1 MLPTDTD
8 LSRRP
13 KLVLVAG
20 DVIAETMAGPALRF
34 VRIADQLSRVADVT
48 IALGHEGSNPAALDG
63 HPFRTR
69 EYRNRDELVA
79 MLVGADIVYAQ
90 MLDEETVRRAV
101 AAGTRFIFDLY
112 NAVPAEAIGSETIGG
127 FDTQPEKDNVYS
139 QVLSFFRL
147 SVRAGSY
154 FVTSNERQRDF
165 WIGFMLAAKGLMPST
180 LNGRA
185 ATDIVG
191 LLPFG
196 LDDEPPTQASHG
208 IRGKLGIT
216 DDDFVVLWAGGIW
229 DWFDAETPIRAVAQ
243 LREQDPRVHLV
254 FYGTTHPNALIG
266 RPASV
271 DRAEAVARDLGV
283 LDEGVHFIEGWVPA
297 SERAD
302 YLLDA
307 DIALCAHKDSLET
320 RYAFR
325 TRILDHFW
333 SSLPSVVTEGDW
345 FAEYIA
351 EHELGEVVGYGDVPG
366 TAAAIE
372 RLMDPAIREQTALRV
387 TAVQDAWKWSSTSRE
402 LVEIVAHWE
411 SRLPT
416 RDLRPIEAAITA
428 SHRRIGPLLRL
439 RYRLSHTW
447 VGNAYRALRDR

>member
-1 MLPTDTD
+1 MLPIDAVP
-8 LSRRP
+8 SRRP
-13 KLVLVAG
+13 RLVLIAG
-20 DVIAETMAGPALRF
+20 DVIARTMAGPGLRF
-34 VRIADQLSRVADVT
+34 VKIAEQLSKVADVT
-48 IALGHEGSNPAALDG
+48 VALGHEGSDAAALAG
-63 HPFRTR
+63 KPFTAR
-69 EYRNRDELVA
+69 EYGSQEELVS
-79 MLVGADIVYAQ
+79 LVVNADVVYGQ
-90 MLDEETVRRAV
+90 MVDETVVRRAV
-101 AAGTRFIFDLY
+101 ASGTRFVFDLY
-112 NAVPAEAIGSETIGG
+112 NAVPAEAIGSEKIGG
-127 FDTQPEKDNVYS
+127 FDTQPEMDNVYE

-147 SVRAGSY
+147 CMRAGSY

-165 WIGFMLAAKGLMPST
+165 WIGFMLAAKGVMPSS
-180 LNGRA
+180 LDGRA

-196 LDDEPPTQASHG
+196 LEDQEPTQVSHG
-208 IRGKLGIT
+208 IRGKLGIG

-229 DWFDAETPIRAVAQ
+229 DWFDAETPIRAVAA
-243 LREQDPRVHLV
+243 LRERRPDVHLV
-254 FYGTTHPNALIG
+254 FYGTTHPNTLIG

-271 DRAEAVARDLGV
+271 ERAADLARDLGV
-283 LDEGVHFIEGWVPA
+283 LDAGVHFIEGWVPA

-345 FAEYIA
+345 FADYIA
-351 EHELGEVVGYGDVPG
+351 EHRLGEVVGYGDVEA

-372 RLMDPAIREQTALRV
+372 RLMDTATREQTIDRV
-387 TAVQDAWKWSSTSRE
+387 REIRDAWRWSATTSE
-402 LVEIVAHWE
+402 LLDIVANWE
-411 SRLPT
+411 ARLPI
-416 RDLRPIEAAITA
+416 RDLRPIEEAITA
-428 SHRRIGPLLRL
+428 SHPRIGAFLRL

-447 VGNAYRALRDR
+447 VGKAYRRARGR

>member
-1 MLPTDTD
+1 MLPTDAVP
-8 LSRRP
+8 SRRP
-13 KLVLVAG
+13 RLVLVAG
-20 DVIAETMAGPALRF
+20 DVIANTMAGPGLRF
-34 VRIADQLSRVADVT
+34 VKIAEQLSAVADVT
-48 IALGHEGSNPAALDG
+48 IALGHEGSNAAALADM
-63 HPFRTR
+63 PFDAR
-69 EYRNRDELVA
+69 EYASHEELVA
-79 MLVGADIVYAQ
+79 LMVGADIVYGQ
-90 MLDEETVRRAV
+90 MVDENAVRQAV
-101 AAGTRFIFDLY
+101 QSGTRFIFDLY
-112 NAVPAEAIGSETIGG
+112 NAVPAEAIGSEKIGG
-127 FDTQPEKDNVYS
+127 FDTQPEMDNVYS

-147 SVRAGSY
+147 CMRAGSY

-165 WIGFMLAAKGLMPST
+165 WIGFMLAAKGVMPSS
-180 LNGRA
+180 LDGRA

-196 LDDEPPTQASHG
+196 LEDEDPVQASHG
-208 IRGKLGIT
+208 IRGKRGIG

-229 DWFDAETPIRAVAQ
+229 DWFDAETPIRAVAA
-243 LREQDPRVHLV
+243 LRERRPNVHLV

-271 DRAEAVARDLGV
+271 GRAAALARDLGV
-283 LDEGVHFIEGWVPA
+283 LDVGVHFIEGWVPA

-302 YLLDA
+302 YLRDA
-307 DIALCAHKDSLET
+307 DIAVCAHKDSLET

-351 EHELGEVVGYGDVPG
+351 ENELGEVVRYGDVEQ
-366 TAAAIE
+366 TATAIE
-372 RLMDPAIREQTALRV
+372 RLMSSDVRDQTIGHVQAIR
-387 TAVQDAWKWSSTSRE
+387 DSWKWSATTRE
-402 LVEIVAHWE
+402 LVEIVANWE
-411 SRLPT
+411 ERLPV
-416 RDLRPIEAAITA
+416 RDLRPIEEAITA

-447 VGNAYRALRDR
+447 VGKIYRRARGR